1 MTIVKFMEAE
11 KEWSKR
17 QDLFFAKCAEWGVD
31 HHGENVVDWG
41 IVPDEIIDEG
51 IDIYFGPTSDAEF
64 YYDAVEKLDAGDYA
78 QLIVNVVRNDT
89 QNLDA
94 AQELKKVIREALVKW
109 IHDHVDSHVE
119 QECYQPHYYDPDL
132 QSREPY

>member
-1 MTIVKFMEAE
+1 MEAE

-17 QDLFFAKCAEWGVD
+17 QDLFFAKCAEWVVN

-78 QLIVNVVRNDT
+78 QLIVNVGKNDT

-94 AQELKKVIREALVKW
+94 AQELKKVIKEALVESGFT
-109 IHDHVDSHVE
+109 ITLILTLSRSVTSRIIMTLIFNQGSHTNG
-119 QECYQPHYYDPDL
+119 C
-132 QSREPY
+132 

>member
-17 QDLFFAKCAEWGVD
+17 QDLFFAKCAEWVVN

-51 IDIYFGPTSDAEF
+51 IDIILAQRQTLTFTT
-64 YYDAVEKLDAGDYA
+64 KL
-78 QLIVNVVRNDT
+78 
-89 QNLDA
+89 
-94 AQELKKVIREALVKW
+94 
-109 IHDHVDSHVE
+109 
-119 QECYQPHYYDPDL
+119 
-132 QSREPY
+132 